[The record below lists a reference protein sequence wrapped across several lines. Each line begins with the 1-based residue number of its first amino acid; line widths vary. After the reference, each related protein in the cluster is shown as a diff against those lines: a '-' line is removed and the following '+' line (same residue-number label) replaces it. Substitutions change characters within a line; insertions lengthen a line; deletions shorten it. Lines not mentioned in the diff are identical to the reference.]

1 MKIEINISQNFSDFS
16 FQVKFSSTSKRIGIL
31 GPSGS
36 GKSLTLKTLAGISKP
51 DKGYIKI
58 DDRVLLD
65 TDNKIYEK
73 AQKRR
78 IGYLFQNYAL
88 FPNMNVRENIL
99 SGLSSLPKKER
110 IIIAEQFIQ
119 KFQLE
124 GLEKHYSSELSG
136 GQQQRVALARILAS
150 RPDIILL
157 DEPFSALDSFL
168 KEEMQQQLFYY
179 LESFNGAVILVS
191 HDMKEIDRF
200 CDELLVIK
208 NGKSIKYGKTKEI
221 LTERGANGIYTF

>member
-1 MKIEINISQNFSDFS
+1 MEIEMNVSQKLSDFFLQVNFS
-16 FQVKFSSTSKRIGIL
+16 SSSKRIGIL

-36 GKSLTLKTLAGISKP
+36 GKSLTLKTLAGINKP

-58 DDRVLLD
+58 DDRVVLD
-65 TDNKIYEK
+65 TDNKINEK

-88 FPNMNVRENIL
+88 FPNMNVSQNIL
-99 SGLSSLPKKER
+99 SGISSLPKKER

-124 GLEKHYSSELSG
+124 GLERHYPSELSG

-168 KEEMQQQLFYY
+168 KEEMQQELFYY
-179 LESFNGAVILVS
+179 LESFKGAVILVS
-191 HDMKEIDRF
+191 HDMNEIKRF
-200 CDELLVIK
+200 CDDLLVIK
-208 NGKSIKYGKTKEI
+208 KGKSIKYGKTQEI
-221 LTERGANGIYTF
+221 LTERGSNGIYTF